1 MTQTEDYHHYAEE
14 KIGQKSVLLCFD
26 KGKIGLDKV
35 LLPFDERKM
44 VADPLGLIKFCWAKP
59 FCGKLS

>member
-26 KGKIGLDKV
+26 EGKIGLDKV
-35 LLPFDERKM
+35 FLPFDERKM
-44 VADPLGLIKFCWAKP
+44 VADPLGLIKFCWA
-59 FCGKLS
+59 